1 EETDDIERWAI
12 AVIREPFLLR
22 QFCIDTQFPRTRQ
35 EEEELEMERH
45 LAEDLLK
52 CDKCSCVHHD
62 GFVYDNEVADLTIY
76 TPSEVATLYRKL
88 ELKII
93 KHPDRCEGGAPI
105 PIPTKS
111 NFWLEIVGIDQELV
125 EIGVKL

>member
-1 EETDDIERWAI
+1 MVAESFTFFEMVETDDIERWAI

-93 KHPDRCEGGAPI
+93 KHPDRCEGFEHQ
-105 PIPTKS
+105 TT
-111 NFWLEIVGIDQELV
+111 
-125 EIGVKL
+125 